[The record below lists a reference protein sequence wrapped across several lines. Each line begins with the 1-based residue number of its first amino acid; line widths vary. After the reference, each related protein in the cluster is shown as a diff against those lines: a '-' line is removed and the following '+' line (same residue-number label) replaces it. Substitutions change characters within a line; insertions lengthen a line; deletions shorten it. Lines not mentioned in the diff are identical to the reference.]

1 MSEHNKI
8 RELLT
13 LAAAGA
19 LSGSEEER
27 VADHLRS
34 CNACSKEMEAWQAIA
49 GDLRR
54 LPAPQ
59 ARAGLVERARSL
71 AEARLA
77 EQAEYRWQSRVM
89 AFVVG
94 FSWLLTIASWP
105 VVRLLSGNALS
116 LLDPHLNRSWIG
128 FAGFTA
134 LVWLAG
140 GTAAVLLSL
149 HQRRERRLA

>member
-1 MSEHNKI
+1 MSEHDNI
-8 RELLT
+8 RDLLT

-19 LSGSEEER
+19 LSTSEEER
-27 VADHLRS
+27 VAAHVRS
-34 CNACSKEMEAWQAIA
+34 CAACSREMASWQAIT

-54 LPAPQ
+54 LPTPQ
-59 ARAGLVERARSL
+59 PSVALFERTRAA

-77 EQAEYRWQSRVM
+77 EQAELRWQGAVM

-105 VVRLLSGNALS
+105 VVRLLSGNILS
-116 LLDPHLNRSWIG
+116 LLDPHLNRSWIS
-128 FAGFTA
+128 FAGVTA
-134 LVWLAG
+134 FIWMAG
-140 GTAAVLLSL
+140 GAAAVLLSL